1 MNHVLKLQPR
11 FAEDIKSGRKT
22 FEVRRDDRGYKVGDV
37 LAFTDLGGGPCG
49 MASYEVVY
57 KLAHEDFPDGIP
69 QGYCILGIKKHE
81 EE

>member
-11 FAEDIKSGRKT
+11 FAEAVKDGSKT
-22 FEVRRDDRGYKVGDV
+22 FEIRRDDRGYEVGDI
-37 LAFTDLGGGPCG
+37 LTFADLDKKPYG
-49 MASYEVVY
+49 MPPYEVVY

-69 QGYCILGIKKHE
+69 QGYCILGIRKHE